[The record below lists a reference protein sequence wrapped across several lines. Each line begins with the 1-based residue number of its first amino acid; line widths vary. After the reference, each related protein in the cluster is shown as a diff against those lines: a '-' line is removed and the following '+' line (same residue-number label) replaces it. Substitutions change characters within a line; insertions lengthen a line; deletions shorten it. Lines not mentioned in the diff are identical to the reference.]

1 MEQGNIHLLFVHML
15 RDMFRAQGAKIS
27 QQQLFKFLN
36 FVEEICPWFPEEG
49 TIDLETWIKVGQN
62 LHDHCDTNGP
72 EKKPCGH
79 FQLVGFS

>member
-49 TIDLETWIKVGQN
+49 TINLET
-62 LHDHCDTNGP
+62 
-72 EKKPCGH
+72 
-79 FQLVGFS
+79 